1 LAKAT
6 AAHVYIIRKGQ
17 VWSEPGDI
25 EKGYQLALEAAAN
38 SRDDPMVLRS
48 AGQAAAY
55 LGQNFDYVLS
65 LANRALALGP
75 NIAQV
80 LNSVA
85 WTYNYMCTADLARK
99 AGNCFHRA
107 LRLSPLDLEKTTMI
121 SGLSMSHFLLGDYE
135 AMLATATQSAHEM
148 PKWVTAPR
156 LAAAAAALL
165 SRTEEARRWAEQLMA
180 LAPSYRLSSA
190 RPILGWRDPVM
201 VDRYL
206 TALRQAGVPD

>member
-1 LAKAT
+1 VVGAIEPSVQKAEIARSEDKPTDNLDAYDLYLRAFALLWTLTKEKSETALQLLEKAYTLDPDFSLAKAT

-55 LGQNFDYVLS
+55 LGQNFDYALS

-75 NIAQV
+75 DTAQV

-135 AMLATATQSAHEM
+135 AMLATAT
-148 PKWVTAPR
+148 
-156 LAAAAAALL
+156 
-165 SRTEEARRWAEQLMA
+165 
-180 LAPSYRLSSA
+180 
-190 RPILGWRDPVM
+190 
-201 VDRYL
+201 
-206 TALRQAGVPD
+206 